1 MISPYAL
8 YPLFYMLLNVQI
20 SLCNEERKKQLQEMQ
35 EEINQIQ
42 KKLDQIQKKLDLID
56 KK

>member
-8 YPLFYMLLNVQI
+8 YPLFFMLLNVQI
-20 SLCNEERKKQLQEMQ
+20 LLCNEERKKQLREMQ

-42 KKLDQIQKKLDLID
+42 KKLDLID

>member
-8 YPLFYMLLNVQI
+8 YPLFYMFLNVQI
-20 SLCNEERKKQLQEMQ
+20 SLCNEERKKQLREMQ

-56 KK
+56 KR